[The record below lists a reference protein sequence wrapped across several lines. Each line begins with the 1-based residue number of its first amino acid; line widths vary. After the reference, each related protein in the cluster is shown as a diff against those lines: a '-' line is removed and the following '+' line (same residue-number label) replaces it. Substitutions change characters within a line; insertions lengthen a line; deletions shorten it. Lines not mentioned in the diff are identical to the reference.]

1 MTETKLLELL
11 KNVWN
16 REMSADEAMEELLS
30 HGEQRYRR
38 DVTNKVFVCGVEL
51 YVDLAEEY

>member
-30 HGEQRYRR
+30 QGEKQYAR
-38 DVTNKVFVCGVEL
+38 DETNEARVWGIDIH
-51 YVDLAEEY
+51 VDLAEER